1 MGIKL
6 TENSK
11 TDTKITQKIFK
22 NSVILVTV
30 IYNVWR
36 NVEKNTANKW
46 NKYILVEKENLN
58 EIILSWT
65 ERW

>member
-36 NVEKNTANKW
+36 NVEKNTANK
-46 NKYILVEKENLN
+46 
-58 EIILSWT
+58 
-65 ERW
+65 

>member
-6 TENSK
+6 TEISK

>member
-1 MGIKL
+1 MEVKL
-6 TENSK
+6 TENFK
-11 TDTKITQKIFK
+11 IDTKITQKLFGNNVMLI
-22 NSVILVTV
+22 TV

-36 NVEKNTANKW
+36 NVEKNKANKW

>member
-1 MGIKL
+1 MSVKL

>member
-36 NVEKNTANKW
+36 KVKKNTANKW
-46 NKYILVEKENLN
+46 NKYILVEKENSN